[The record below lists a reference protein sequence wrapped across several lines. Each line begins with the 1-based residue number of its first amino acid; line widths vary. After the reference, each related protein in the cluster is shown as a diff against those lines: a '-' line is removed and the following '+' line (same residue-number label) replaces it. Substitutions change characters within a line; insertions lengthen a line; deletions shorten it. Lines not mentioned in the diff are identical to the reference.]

1 MTSRKKA
8 AKSPARKSGNQDP
21 SPTRPSVA
29 EIRLRAYEI
38 FVARGQADGQDL
50 DDWYQA
56 EKELTE
62 TIRKRTSD

>member
-1 MTSRKKA
+1 MKSRKKA
-8 AKSPARKSGNQDP
+8 AKSPARKSRNQGP
-21 SPTRPSVA
+21 SSARPSVE

-38 FVARGQADGQDL
+38 FVERGQADGQDL

-62 TIRKRTSD
+62 TIRKRTAD